1 MNEIIVSS
9 IKQVIPIIV
18 GALIAIV
25 PNIVE
30 KYYERKKQKEQS
42 EYQRKQETY
51 IELIS
56 LFDKILSNQRNG
68 FDMES
73 EVDKL
78 RNIINMIS
86 ITGSKEVVK
95 ALNDYIKTWGYSN
108 VGIQT
113 KYYTDLLKTIRVDLS
128 IDKKIDVD
136 FPEIGLIDINL
147 KK

>member
-108 VGIQT
+108 VDIQT

-136 FPEIGLIDINL
+136 FPEIGLIDINF

>member
-73 EVDKL
+73 EVAKL

-108 VGIQT
+108 VDIQT

-136 FPEIGLIDINL
+136 FPEIGLIDINF

>member
-86 ITGSKEVVK
+86 ITGSKEVIK

-108 VGIQT
+108 VDIQT

-136 FPEIGLIDINL
+136 FPEIGLIDINF